1 MCLNFIVFKT
11 FKSNFKI
18 RWRIISSLNEL
29 TKRVLIMAENSFKN
43 VSTQPKVFFL
53 LPVKTLFLLGGV
65 FSAFFILIAGLVLF
79 GYTNSMDNAIFSL
92 MRSNSSNPILDQ
104 TLQRIVF
111 LGSSQFVLPL
121 SLLVG
126 VFLSLY
132 RKNLALGV
140 WFVLSVILFEAL
152 LESLKHLLVHS
163 IQRFSHSANFPNA
176 TALSLTLFYGLLV
189 LLIPHLITHQIF
201 QNILSYSLLGLILLI
216 GLVLIVLG
224 VSFSSVLGGVCL
236 GALGACFSIGI
247 YLSVFQKI

>member
-1 MCLNFIVFKT
+1 
-11 FKSNFKI
+11 
-18 RWRIISSLNEL
+18 
-29 TKRVLIMAENSFKN
+29 MAENSLKN
-43 VSTQPKVFFL
+43 VTIQSKPFFL
-53 LPVKTLFLLGGV
+53 SQVKTLFLLGGV
-65 FSAFFILIAGLVLF
+65 FSAFFIFIVGLVF
-79 GYTNSMDNAIFSL
+79 FDCVNSMDNAIFSL

-132 RKNLALGV
+132 RRNLALGV

-152 LESLKHLLVHS
+152 LESLKHLLAHS
-163 IQRFSHSANFPNA
+163 IQSFSHSANFPNA
-176 TALSLTLFYGLLV
+176 SALSLALFYGLLV
-189 LLIPHLITHQIF
+189 LLIPHFITHQTLK
-201 QNILSYSLLGLILLI
+201 NILSYSLFGLIFLI
-216 GLVLIVLG
+216 GLALIVLG
-224 VSFSSVLGGVCL
+224 VSFSSILGGFCL

>member
-1 MCLNFIVFKT
+1 
-11 FKSNFKI
+11 
-18 RWRIISSLNEL
+18 
-29 TKRVLIMAENSFKN
+29 MAENSFKN

-65 FSAFFILIAGLVLF
+65 FSAFFILIAGLVF
-79 GYTNSMDNAIFSL
+79 FDYANSMDHAIFSL

-104 TLQRIVF
+104 TLRRIVF

-132 RKNLALGV
+132 RRNLALGV

-152 LESLKHLLVHS
+152 LESLKHFFAHPVQWL
-163 IQRFSHSANFPNA
+163 SHSANFPSA
-176 TALSLTLFYGLLV
+176 IALSLTLFYGLLV
-189 LLIPHLITHQIF
+189 LLIPHLITHQTLK
-201 QNILSYSLLGLILLI
+201 NVLSYSLLGLILLI
-216 GLVLIVLG
+216 SLALIVLG

>member
-1 MCLNFIVFKT
+1 
-11 FKSNFKI
+11 
-18 RWRIISSLNEL
+18 
-29 TKRVLIMAENSFKN
+29 MAENSFKN
-43 VSTQPKVFFL
+43 VSTQPKPFFL

-65 FSAFFILIAGLVLF
+65 FSAFFILIVGLVF
-79 GYTNSMDNAIFSL
+79 FDYTNSMDNAIFSL
-92 MRSNSSNPILDQ
+92 MRSNSSSPILDQ
-104 TLQRIVF
+104 TLRRVVF
-111 LGSSQFVLPL
+111 LGYSQFVLPL

-152 LESLKHLLVHS
+152 LESLKHLLAHS
-163 IQRFSHSANFPNA
+163 IQWLSHSANFPSA
-176 TALSLTLFYGLLV
+176 IALSLTLFYGLLV

-201 QNILSYSLLGLILLI
+201 QNILSCSLLGLIFLI
-216 GLVLIVLG
+216 GLVLVVLG
-224 VSFSSVLGGVCL
+224 VSFSSVLGGFCL

>member
-1 MCLNFIVFKT
+1 
-11 FKSNFKI
+11 
-18 RWRIISSLNEL
+18 
-29 TKRVLIMAENSFKN
+29 MAENSFKN

-65 FSAFFILIAGLVLF
+65 FSVFFILIVGLVF
-79 GYTNSMDNAIFSL
+79 FDYAHSMDHAIFSL

-104 TLQRIVF
+104 TLRRVVF

-132 RKNLALGV
+132 RRNLALGV

-152 LESLKHLLVHS
+152 LESLKHLFTHS
-163 IQRFSHSANFPNA
+163 IQWLSRSANFPSA
-176 TALSLTLFYGLLV
+176 IALSLALFYGLLV

-201 QNILSYSLLGLILLI
+201 QNILSCSLLGLIFLI
-216 GLVLIVLG
+216 GLALIVLG
-224 VSFSSVLGGVCL
+224 VSFSGVLGGFCL

>member
-1 MCLNFIVFKT
+1 
-11 FKSNFKI
+11 
-18 RWRIISSLNEL
+18 
-29 TKRVLIMAENSFKN
+29 MAENSFKN
-43 VSTQPKVFFL
+43 VSTQPKPFFL

-65 FSAFFILIAGLVLF
+65 FSAFFIMIAGLVLF
-79 GYTNSMDNAIFSL
+79 GYTNSMDNAIFNL

-104 TLQRIVF
+104 ALQRIAF

-132 RKNLALGV
+132 RRNLALGV

-152 LESLKHLLVHS
+152 LESLKHLFTHS
-163 IQRFSHSANFPNA
+163 IQWLSHSANFPSA

-189 LLIPHLITHQIF
+189 LLIPHFIAHKTL
-201 QNILSYSLLGLILLI
+201 QNILVYGLFGLILLI
-216 GLVLIVLG
+216 SLALIVLG
-224 VSFSSVLGGVCL
+224 VSFSSVLGGFCL

>member
-1 MCLNFIVFKT
+1 MT
-11 FKSNFKI
+11 
-18 RWRIISSLNEL
+18 
-29 TKRVLIMAENSFKN
+29 ENSFKN
-43 VSTQPKVFFL
+43 VSTQPKPFFL

-65 FSAFFILIAGLVLF
+65 FSTFFILIFGLVLF
-79 GYTNSMDNAIFSL
+79 DYANSMDHAIFSL

-104 TLQRIVF
+104 TLRRVVF

-132 RKNLALGV
+132 RRNLALGV

-152 LESLKHLLVHS
+152 LESLKHLLAHS
-163 IQRFSHSANFPNA
+163 IQWLSHSANFPSA
-176 TALSLTLFYGLLV
+176 IALSLTLFYGLLV

-201 QNILSYSLLGLILLI
+201 QNILSCSLLGLILLI
-216 GLVLIVLG
+216 GLALIVLG

>member
-1 MCLNFIVFKT
+1 
-11 FKSNFKI
+11 
-18 RWRIISSLNEL
+18 
-29 TKRVLIMAENSFKN
+29 MAENSFKN
-43 VSTQPKVFFL
+43 VFTQPKIFFL
-53 LPVKTLFLLGGV
+53 LQVKTLFLLGGV
-65 FSAFFILIAGLVLF
+65 FSAFFILMVGLVF
-79 GYTNSMDNAIFSL
+79 FDYANSMDNAIFSL

-132 RKNLALGV
+132 RRNLVLGV
-140 WFVLSVILFEAL
+140 WFVLSVVLFEAL
-152 LESLKHLLVHS
+152 LESLKHLLAYS
-163 IQRFSHSANFPNA
+163 IQWLSRNANFPNA

-189 LLIPHLITHQIF
+189 LLIPHLITHQTLK
-201 QNILSYSLLGLILLI
+201 NILFYSLFGLILLI

-224 VSFSSVLGGVCL
+224 VSFSSVLGGFCL

>member
-1 MCLNFIVFKT
+1 
-11 FKSNFKI
+11 
-18 RWRIISSLNEL
+18 
-29 TKRVLIMAENSFKN
+29 MAENSFKN
-43 VSTQPKVFFL
+43 VSTQPKPFFL

-65 FSAFFILIAGLVLF
+65 FSAFFIMIAGLVLF

-92 MRSNSSNPILDQ
+92 MRSNSSSPILDQ
-104 TLQRIVF
+104 TLQRVVF

-132 RKNLALGV
+132 RRNLALGV
-140 WFVLSVILFEAL
+140 WFMLSVVIFEAL
-152 LESLKHLLVHS
+152 LESLKHLFTHS
-163 IQRFSHSANFPNA
+163 IQWLSHSANFPSA
-176 TALSLTLFYGLLV
+176 IALSLALFYGLLV

-201 QNILSYSLLGLILLI
+201 QNILSCSLLGLILLI
-216 GLVLIVLG
+216 GLALIVLG
-224 VSFSSVLGGVCL
+224 VSFSSVLGGFCL

>member
-1 MCLNFIVFKT
+1 
-11 FKSNFKI
+11 
-18 RWRIISSLNEL
+18 
-29 TKRVLIMAENSFKN
+29 MAENSFKN
-43 VSTQPKVFFL
+43 VSTQPKAFFL

-65 FSAFFILIAGLVLF
+65 FSAFFILIFGLVLF
-79 GYTNSMDNAIFSL
+79 DYTNSMDHAIFNL

-104 TLQRIVF
+104 VLRRVVF

-132 RKNLALGV
+132 RRNLALGV

-152 LESLKHLLVHS
+152 LESLKHLFAHS
-163 IQRFSHSANFPNA
+163 IQWLSHSANFPSA
-176 TALSLTLFYGLLV
+176 IALSLTLFYGLLV

-216 GLVLIVLG
+216 SLALIVLG

>member
-1 MCLNFIVFKT
+1 
-11 FKSNFKI
+11 
-18 RWRIISSLNEL
+18 
-29 TKRVLIMAENSFKN
+29 MAENSFKN
-43 VSTQPKVFFL
+43 VSTQPKIFFL
-53 LPVKTLFLLGGV
+53 LQVKTLFLLGGV
-65 FSAFFILIAGLVLF
+65 FSAFFILMVGLVF
-79 GYTNSMDNAIFSL
+79 FDYTHSMANAIFSL

-132 RKNLALGV
+132 RRNLVLGV
-140 WFVLSVILFEAL
+140 WFVLSVVLFEAL
-152 LESLKHLLVHS
+152 LESLKHFLAYS
-163 IQRFSHSANFPNA
+163 IQWLSHNANFPNA

-189 LLIPHLITHQIF
+189 LLIPHLITHQTLK
-201 QNILSYSLLGLILLI
+201 NILFYSLFGLILLI
-216 GLVLIVLG
+216 GLTLIVLG
-224 VSFSSVLGGVCL
+224 VSFSSVLGGFCL

>member
-1 MCLNFIVFKT
+1 
-11 FKSNFKI
+11 
-18 RWRIISSLNEL
+18 
-29 TKRVLIMAENSFKN
+29 MAENSFKN
-43 VSTQPKVFFL
+43 VSTQPKAFFL

-65 FSAFFILIAGLVLF
+65 FSAFFIMIAGLVLF

-92 MRSNSSNPILDQ
+92 MRSNSSSPILDQ
-104 TLQRIVF
+104 TLRRIVF

-132 RKNLALGV
+132 RRNLTLGV

-152 LESLKHLLVHS
+152 LESLKHLFAHS
-163 IQRFSHSANFPNA
+163 IQWLSHSANFPSA
-176 TALSLTLFYGLLV
+176 IALSLTLFYGLLV

-201 QNILSYSLLGLILLI
+201 QNILSCSLLGLIFLI
-216 GLVLIVLG
+216 GLALIVLG
-224 VSFSSVLGGVCL
+224 VSFSSVLGWFCL

>member
-1 MCLNFIVFKT
+1 
-11 FKSNFKI
+11 
-18 RWRIISSLNEL
+18 
-29 TKRVLIMAENSFKN
+29 MAENSFKN
-43 VSTQPKVFFL
+43 VSTQPKAFFL

-65 FSAFFILIAGLVLF
+65 FSAFFIMIAGLVLF

-104 TLQRIVF
+104 ALQRIVF

-132 RKNLALGV
+132 RRNLALGV

-152 LESLKHLLVHS
+152 LESLKHLFTHS
-163 IQRFSHSANFPNA
+163 IQWLSHSANFPSA
-176 TALSLTLFYGLLV
+176 IALSLTLFYGLLV
-189 LLIPHLITHQIF
+189 LLIPHLITYQIF

-216 GLVLIVLG
+216 GLALIVLG
-224 VSFSSVLGGVCL
+224 VSFSSVLGGFCL

>member
-1 MCLNFIVFKT
+1 
-11 FKSNFKI
+11 
-18 RWRIISSLNEL
+18 
-29 TKRVLIMAENSFKN
+29 MAENSFKN

-65 FSAFFILIAGLVLF
+65 FSAFFILIAGLVFF
-79 GYTNSMDNAIFSL
+79 GYTNSMDHAIFSL

-104 TLQRIVF
+104 VLRRVVF

-132 RKNLALGV
+132 RRNLALGV
-140 WFVLSVILFEAL
+140 WFVLSVILFEAF
-152 LESLKHLLVHS
+152 LESLKHLFSYPV
-163 IQRFSHSANFPNA
+163 QRFSHGANFPNA
-176 TALSLTLFYGLLV
+176 TALSLTLFYGLLI

-216 GLVLIVLG
+216 GLALIVLG

>member
-1 MCLNFIVFKT
+1 
-11 FKSNFKI
+11 
-18 RWRIISSLNEL
+18 
-29 TKRVLIMAENSFKN
+29 MAENSFKN
-43 VSTQPKVFFL
+43 VSTQPKPFFL
-53 LPVKTLFLLGGV
+53 LPAKTLFLLGGV
-65 FSAFFILIAGLVLF
+65 FSAFFIMIAGLVLF

-92 MRSNSSNPILDQ
+92 MRSNSSSPILNQ
-104 TLQRIVF
+104 TLRRVVF

-152 LESLKHLLVHS
+152 LESLKHLLAHS
-163 IQRFSHSANFPNA
+163 IQWLSHSANFPSA
-176 TALSLTLFYGLLV
+176 IALSLTLFYGLLV
-189 LLIPHLITHQIF
+189 LLIPHFITHQIF
-201 QNILSYSLLGLILLI
+201 QNILSCSLLGLILLI
-216 GLVLIVLG
+216 GLALIVLG
-224 VSFSSVLGGVCL
+224 VSFSSVLGGFCL

>member
-1 MCLNFIVFKT
+1 
-11 FKSNFKI
+11 
-18 RWRIISSLNEL
+18 
-29 TKRVLIMAENSFKN
+29 MAENSFKN

-65 FSAFFILIAGLVLF
+65 FSAFFIMIAGLVLF

-104 TLQRIVF
+104 TLQRVVF

-152 LESLKHLLVHS
+152 LESLKHLLAHS
-163 IQRFSHSANFPNA
+163 IQWLSHSANFPSA
-176 TALSLTLFYGLLV
+176 IALSLTLFYGLLV

-201 QNILSYSLLGLILLI
+201 QNILSYSLLGLIFLI
-216 GLVLIVLG
+216 GLVLILLG
-224 VSFSSVLGGVCL
+224 VSFSSVLGGFCL

>member
-1 MCLNFIVFKT
+1 
-11 FKSNFKI
+11 
-18 RWRIISSLNEL
+18 
-29 TKRVLIMAENSFKN
+29 MAENSFKN
-43 VSTQPKVFFL
+43 VSTQPKAFFL

-65 FSAFFILIAGLVLF
+65 FSAFFILIVGLVF
-79 GYTNSMDNAIFSL
+79 FDYTNSMDHAIFNL

-104 TLQRIVF
+104 TLRRVVF

-132 RKNLALGV
+132 RRNLALGV
-140 WFVLSVILFEAL
+140 WFVLSVVIFEAL
-152 LESLKHLLVHS
+152 LESLKHLFAYPVQWL
-163 IQRFSHSANFPNA
+163 SHSANFPNA
-176 TALSLTLFYGLLV
+176 TALSLTLFYGLLI

-201 QNILSYSLLGLILLI
+201 QNILSYSLFGLILLI

-224 VSFSSVLGGVCL
+224 VSFSSVLGGFCL

>member
-1 MCLNFIVFKT
+1 
-11 FKSNFKI
+11 
-18 RWRIISSLNEL
+18 
-29 TKRVLIMAENSFKN
+29 MAENSFKN

-79 GYTNSMDNAIFSL
+79 DYTNSMDHAIFNL
-92 MRSNSSNPILDQ
+92 MRSNSSSPILDQ
-104 TLQRIVF
+104 TLRRVVF

-132 RKNLALGV
+132 RRNLALGV

-152 LESLKHLLVHS
+152 LESLKHLLAHS
-163 IQRFSHSANFPNA
+163 IQWLSHSANFPSA
-176 TALSLTLFYGLLV
+176 IALSLTLFYGLLV

-216 GLVLIVLG
+216 GLALIVLG
-224 VSFSSVLGGVCL
+224 VSFSSVLGGFCL

>member
-1 MCLNFIVFKT
+1 
-11 FKSNFKI
+11 
-18 RWRIISSLNEL
+18 
-29 TKRVLIMAENSFKN
+29 MAENSFKN
-43 VSTQPKVFFL
+43 VSTQPKPFFL
-53 LPVKTLFLLGGV
+53 LPVKTLFLLGGI
-65 FSAFFILIAGLVLF
+65 FSAFFILIAGLVF
-79 GYTNSMDNAIFSL
+79 FDYANSMDNAIFSL
-92 MRSNSSNPILDQ
+92 MRSNSSSPISDQ
-104 TLQRIVF
+104 ALRRIVF

-132 RKNLALGV
+132 RRNLALGV

-152 LESLKHLLVHS
+152 LESLKHLLAHS
-163 IQRFSHSANFPNA
+163 IQWLSHSANFPSA
-176 TALSLTLFYGLLV
+176 IALSLALFYGLLV

-216 GLVLIVLG
+216 GLALIVLG
-224 VSFSSVLGGVCL
+224 VSFSSVLGGFCL

>member
-1 MCLNFIVFKT
+1 
-11 FKSNFKI
+11 
-18 RWRIISSLNEL
+18 
-29 TKRVLIMAENSFKN
+29 MAENSFKN
-43 VSTQPKVFFL
+43 VSTQPKAFFL

-65 FSAFFILIAGLVLF
+65 FSAFFILIAGLVF
-79 GYTNSMDNAIFSL
+79 FDYAHSMDHAIFNL

-104 TLQRIVF
+104 TLRRVVF

-132 RKNLALGV
+132 RRNLALGV

-152 LESLKHLLVHS
+152 LESLKHLLAHS
-163 IQRFSHSANFPNA
+163 IQWLSHSANFPSA
-176 TALSLTLFYGLLV
+176 IALSLTLFYGLLV

-201 QNILSYSLLGLILLI
+201 QNILSYSLLGLIFLI

-224 VSFSSVLGGVCL
+224 VSFSSVLGGFCL

>member
-1 MCLNFIVFKT
+1 
-11 FKSNFKI
+11 
-18 RWRIISSLNEL
+18 
-29 TKRVLIMAENSFKN
+29 MAENSFKN

-65 FSAFFILIAGLVLF
+65 FSAFFIMIAGLVLF
-79 GYTNSMDNAIFSL
+79 GYTNSMDNAIFNFA
-92 MRSNSSNPILDQ
+92 RSTPFNSSPIL
-104 TLQRIVF
+104 TLILQNIAR

-132 RKNLALGV
+132 RRNLALGV

-152 LESLKHLLVHS
+152 LESLKHLFTHS
-163 IQRFSHSANFPNA
+163 IQWFSHSTNFPSA
-176 TALSLTLFYGLLV
+176 IALSLTLFYGLLV
-189 LLIPHLITHQIF
+189 LLIPHLIAHQIF

-216 GLVLIVLG
+216 GLALIVLG
-224 VSFSSVLGGVCL
+224 VSFSSVLGGFCL

>member
-1 MCLNFIVFKT
+1 
-11 FKSNFKI
+11 
-18 RWRIISSLNEL
+18 
-29 TKRVLIMAENSFKN
+29 MAENSFKN
-43 VSTQPKVFFL
+43 VSTQPKAFFL

-65 FSAFFILIAGLVLF
+65 FSAFFILIAGLVF
-79 GYTNSMDNAIFSL
+79 FDYANSMDHAIFNL

-104 TLQRIVF
+104 TLQRVVF

-132 RKNLALGV
+132 RRNLALGV
-140 WFVLSVILFEAL
+140 WFVLSVVIFEAL
-152 LESLKHLLVHS
+152 LESLKHLFTHS
-163 IQRFSHSANFPNA
+163 IQWLSHSANFPSA
-176 TALSLTLFYGLLV
+176 IALSLTLFYGLLV

-224 VSFSSVLGGVCL
+224 VSFSSVLGGFCL

>member
-1 MCLNFIVFKT
+1 
-11 FKSNFKI
+11 
-18 RWRIISSLNEL
+18 
-29 TKRVLIMAENSFKN
+29 MAENSFKN
-43 VSTQPKVFFL
+43 VSTQPKAFFL

-65 FSAFFILIAGLVLF
+65 FSAFFIMIAGLVLF

-104 TLQRIVF
+104 ALQRIVF

-132 RKNLALGV
+132 RRNLALGV

-152 LESLKHLLVHS
+152 LESLKHLLAHS
-163 IQRFSHSANFPNA
+163 IQWLSHSANFPSA
-176 TALSLTLFYGLLV
+176 IVLSLTLFYGLLV

-201 QNILSYSLLGLILLI
+201 QNILSCSLLGLILLI
-216 GLVLIVLG
+216 DLALIVLG
-224 VSFSSVLGGVCL
+224 VSFSSVLGGFCL

>member
-1 MCLNFIVFKT
+1 
-11 FKSNFKI
+11 
-18 RWRIISSLNEL
+18 
-29 TKRVLIMAENSFKN
+29 MAENSFKN
-43 VSTQPKVFFL
+43 VSTQPKPFFL

-79 GYTNSMDNAIFSL
+79 DYTNSMDHAIFSL
-92 MRSNSSNPILDQ
+92 MRSNSSSPILDQ
-104 TLQRIVF
+104 TLRCVVF

-132 RKNLALGV
+132 RRNLALGV
-140 WFVLSVILFEAL
+140 WFVLSVVIFETL

-163 IQRFSHSANFPNA
+163 IQWLSHSANFPSA
-176 TALSLTLFYGLLV
+176 IALSLTLFYGLLV

-201 QNILSYSLLGLILLI
+201 QNILSYSLFGLILLI
-216 GLVLIVLG
+216 DLALIVLG
-224 VSFSSVLGGVCL
+224 VSFSSVLGGFCL

>member
-1 MCLNFIVFKT
+1 
-11 FKSNFKI
+11 
-18 RWRIISSLNEL
+18 
-29 TKRVLIMAENSFKN
+29 MAENSFKN
-43 VSTQPKVFFL
+43 VSAQPKVFFL

-65 FSAFFILIAGLVLF
+65 FSVLFILIAGLVF
-79 GYTNSMDNAIFSL
+79 FDYANSMDHAIFNL

-104 TLQRIVF
+104 TLQRVVF

-132 RKNLALGV
+132 RRNLALGV

-152 LESLKHLLVHS
+152 LESLKHLFLHS
-163 IQRFSHSANFPNA
+163 IQWLSHSANFPS
-176 TALSLTLFYGLLV
+176 TIALSLTLFYGLLV

-216 GLVLIVLG
+216 GLALIVLG
-224 VSFSSVLGGVCL
+224 VSFSSVLGGFCL

>member
-1 MCLNFIVFKT
+1 
-11 FKSNFKI
+11 
-18 RWRIISSLNEL
+18 
-29 TKRVLIMAENSFKN
+29 MAENSFKN

-65 FSAFFILIAGLVLF
+65 FSTLFIMIAGLVLF
-79 GYTNSMDNAIFSL
+79 GYTNSMDNAIFNL
-92 MRSNSSNPILDQ
+92 MRSNSSSPILDQ
-104 TLQRIVF
+104 TLRRVVF

-132 RKNLALGV
+132 RRNLALGV

-152 LESLKHLLVHS
+152 LESLKHFFAYSVQWLS
-163 IQRFSHSANFPNA
+163 RNANFPNA
-176 TALSLTLFYGLLV
+176 SALSLTLFYGLLV
-189 LLIPHLITHQIF
+189 LLIPHLITHQTLKNVLF
-201 QNILSYSLLGLILLI
+201 YSLFGLILLI
-216 GLVLIVLG
+216 GLALIVLG
-224 VSFSSVLGGVCL
+224 VSFSSVLGGFCL

>member
-1 MCLNFIVFKT
+1 
-11 FKSNFKI
+11 
-18 RWRIISSLNEL
+18 
-29 TKRVLIMAENSFKN
+29 MAENSFKN

-65 FSAFFILIAGLVLF
+65 FSAFFILIAGLVF
-79 GYTNSMDNAIFSL
+79 FDYANSMDNAIFNL
-92 MRSNSSNPILDQ
+92 MRSNSSSPILDQ
-104 TLQRIVF
+104 TLRRVVF

-132 RKNLALGV
+132 RRNLALGV
-140 WFVLSVILFEAL
+140 WFVLSVVIFEAL
-152 LESLKHLLVHS
+152 LESLKHLFTHS
-163 IQRFSHSANFPNA
+163 IQWLSHSANFPSA
-176 TALSLTLFYGLLV
+176 IALSLTLFYGLLV

-201 QNILSYSLLGLILLI
+201 QNILSYSLLGLIFLI

-224 VSFSSVLGGVCL
+224 VSFSSVLGGFCL